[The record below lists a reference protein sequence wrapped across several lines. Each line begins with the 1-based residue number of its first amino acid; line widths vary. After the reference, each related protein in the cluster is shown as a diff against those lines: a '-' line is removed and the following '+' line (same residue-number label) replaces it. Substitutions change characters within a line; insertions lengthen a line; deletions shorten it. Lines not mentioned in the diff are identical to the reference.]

1 MSKLAI
7 FDLDGVL
14 IDSRE
19 ANYQAFA
26 EGIEW
31 VGGERPNR
39 EEVTRLIGLTARTML
54 ERLGCPRERC
64 EEAYEKVV
72 KPFYLEHLPELA
84 RPVEGAQQ
92 VLQGLKERGYRIGAC
107 TSGDSDL
114 QERAL
119 RAIGVREFI
128 EEMQTPDTSL
138 HRKPDVEYLGE
149 LVDRLGPSNSV
160 LHVEDSEIGL
170 KMGLEFGAITV
181 FADYGY
187 GTPGAHQPHH
197 RIQELSDLLQV
208 VDQL

>member
-1 MSKLAI
+1 MSKLAV

-26 EGIEW
+26 KGIEW
-31 VGGERPNR
+31 VGLERPGR

-84 RPVEGAQQ
+84 RPVEGTRE
-92 VLQGLKERGYRIGAC
+92 VLETLKERGFRIGAC

-119 RAIGVREFI
+119 RAIGVRELI
-128 EEMQTPDTSL
+128 EEMQTPDTSQ
-138 HRKPDVEYLGE
+138 HRKPDVAYLGE
-149 LVDRLGPSNSV
+149 LVDKFGPAELV

-170 KMGLEFGAITV
+170 KMGLEFGAVTV

-187 GTPGAHQPHH
+187 GTPGPHQPHH
-197 RIQELSDLLQV
+197 RIGRLSELLQV
-208 VDQL
+208 VERV